1 MTYFKLIAGINC
13 GIDKSVCQNGYPDNC
28 FSCLAKKFSD
38 AGFLMDIIN
47 VTEQHSEQKRKELL
61 YKNIWDKYNDMVTI
75 RHVIVLTKGG
85 IPALNMN
92 IGDLPINAGLISGFI
107 QANVSFSA
115 QELTILDKF
124 KLEKKLYEFDYK
136 NFNVLLYDG
145 KLCRICLILDQKAS
159 NSLKELLIDF
169 AGFFEDNYEDELKK
183 VEELCDEDILEPAKK
198 LIEKSFEIN
207 MNYPLILSSLIPP
220 NIIENL
226 SLVQKAIYECAK
238 DLLKE
243 DDYFFI
249 TYLMVKTSKLLGVVS
264 DEEVLWNIRQ
274 LMKNNIILSQGL
286 EFQKQEKQ
294 ESETMAQEKQERED
308 IFQKIKEKRDF
319 EEIVF
324 ETHEM
329 SIEEANIK
337 INSLMKKAEITERN
351 AAYQEALDEYQMA
364 LNYAKEFNMK
374 KKVDEISSKISGITK
389 LNKEVELKFAIQ
401 QASKY
406 ELKKDYVFA
415 LKYFFQIKDI
425 LIDENDDGK
434 HDKQLKKIDRRIE
447 KIQKQFKRD
456 HSEV

>member
-13 GIDKSVCQNGYPDNC
+13 GIDKSVCKNGYPDNC
-28 FSCLAKKFSD
+28 FSCLSKKFSD
-38 AGFLMDIIN
+38 AGFLMDIIS
-47 VTEQHSEQKRKELL
+47 VTEQHSEQKKKELL
-61 YKNIWDKYNDMVTI
+61 YSNIWTKYHDMSTI
-75 RHVIVLTKGG
+75 RHVIILTKGG

-107 QANVSFSA
+107 QANVSFST

-145 KLCRICLILDQKAS
+145 NLCRICLILDTKAT

-169 AGFFEDNYEDELKK
+169 AGFFEDYYEDELKK

-274 LMKNNIILSQGL
+274 LMKNNIILSQDL

-294 ESETMAQEKQERED
+294 ESETMVQEKQEREE

-319 EEIVF
+319 EEIIF
-324 ETHEM
+324 ETHDM

-389 LNKEVELKFAIQ
+389 LNKEVELNFAIQ
-401 QASKY
+401 QATKY

-447 KIQKQFKRD
+447 KIQKHFERN
-456 HSEV
+456 HSVL

>member
-38 AGFLMDIIN
+38 AGFLIDIIN

-61 YKNIWDKYNDMVTI
+61 YLHIWKKYNDMVTI
-75 RHVIVLTKGG
+75 RHVLILTKGG

-92 IGDLPINAGLISGFI
+92 IGDLPINAALISGFI
-107 QANVSFSA
+107 QANISFSS

-136 NFNVLLYDG
+136 NFNVILYDG
-145 KLCRICLILDQKAS
+145 KLCRICLILDKKAS
-159 NSLKELLIDF
+159 KSLKELLIDF

-198 LIEKSFEIN
+198 LIEQSFEIN

-226 SLVQKAIYECAK
+226 SLVQKAIFECAK

-264 DEEVLWNIRQ
+264 DEEILWNIRQ
-274 LMKNNIILSQGL
+274 LMKNNIILSQDL
-286 EFQKQEKQ
+286 EFQKEESETMVQEKQ
-294 ESETMAQEKQERED
+294 EMED

-319 EEIVF
+319 EDIIF
-324 ETHEM
+324 ETHDM
-329 SIEEANIK
+329 SIEDANIK
-337 INSLMKKAEITERN
+337 ISSLMKKAEITERN

-364 LNYAKEFNMK
+364 LNYAREFNMK
-374 KKVDEISSKISGITK
+374 KRIDEISSKISEITK
-389 LNKEVELKFAIQ
+389 LNKEVELKFAMK
-401 QASKY
+401 QATKY
-406 ELKKDYVFA
+406 ELKKDYVVA
-415 LKYFFQIKDI
+415 LKYLFQIKDI
-425 LIDENDDGK
+425 FIEENDDGK
-434 HDKQLKKIDRRIE
+434 HDKQLQKIDHRIE
-447 KIQKQFKRD
+447 KVQKHFKKNHD
-456 HSEV
+456 NI

>member
-13 GIDKSVCQNGYPDNC
+13 GIDKSVCKNGYPDNC
-28 FSCLAKKFSD
+28 FSCLSKKFSD
-38 AGFLMDIIN
+38 ANFLMDIIN
-47 VTEQHSEQKRKELL
+47 VTEQHSEQKKKELL
-61 YKNIWDKYNDMVTI
+61 YMNIWTKYHDMSTI
-75 RHVIVLTKGG
+75 RHVIILTKGG

-92 IGDLPINAGLISGFI
+92 IGDLPINAALISGFI
-107 QANVSFSA
+107 QANVSFSSK
-115 QELTILDKF
+115 ELTILDKF
-124 KLEKKLYEFDYK
+124 KLDKKLYEFDYK

-145 KLCRICLILDQKAS
+145 NLCRICLILDQKAS

-169 AGFFEDNYEDELKK
+169 AVLFEDNYEDELKK
-183 VEELCDEDILEPAKK
+183 VENLCDESILEPVKK
-198 LIEKSFEIN
+198 LIEQSFEIN
-207 MNYPLILSSLIPP
+207 MNYPLNLSSLIPP

-264 DEEVLWNIRQ
+264 DEEILWNIRQ
-274 LMKNNIILSQGL
+274 LMKNNIIISQDL
-286 EFQKQEKQ
+286 AFQKQ
-294 ESETMAQEKQERED
+294 ESETMVQEKQEREE

-319 EEIVF
+319 EEIIF
-324 ETHEM
+324 ETHDM
-329 SIEEANIK
+329 SIEEANTK

-374 KKVDEISSKISGITK
+374 KRMDEISSKISEISK
-389 LNKEVELKFAIQ
+389 LNKEVELKFAMK
-401 QASKY
+401 QATKY

-415 LKYFFQIKDI
+415 LKYFFQIKNI
-425 LIDENDDGK
+425 LIEENYDGK
-434 HDKQLKKIDRRIE
+434 YDKQLQKIDRRIE
-447 KIQKQFKRD
+447 KIQKQFKRN
-456 HSEV
+456 HSDL